1 MRPDDELRAK
11 MALSA
16 MSCGGVARECKEQL
30 PKRAERKAE
39 KSNNFEVIFR
49 DALSRSRSAG

>member
-30 PKRAERKAE
+30 QKRAERTAE

-49 DALSRSRSAG
+49 DALERSKSAS